1 MQLSVGYQYQAV
13 KQTSEGGYVHEFID
27 TPLDMFFCNICHL
40 VSQNPYET
48 NCCHHIFCKSCID
61 GAHRYGYRE
70 CPMCRQQTTPVQS
83 ILLDR
88 QIKRFHVFCINKNM
102 GCDWKGELQL
112 INSHL
117 LECPCIPG
125 PCQYSIVG
133 CKDKVTPDLQM
144 KHNNEKCKDHL
155 QLVSLKVA
163 ELKKTTATLDT
174 TKQALQK
181 SERDRANATTELLSA
196 KQKLSNAEKTIAQ
209 TKTKTTQKIAI
220 IEKEL
225 SDTKNSC
232 AAKKSFLQ
240 KIKTYAETSKSS
252 DVAIWSIKLI
262 LSEEI
267 QPECLVLP
275 AIVSKSQVGIKAG
288 DSWYS
293 QPFYTEE
300 KGYKMC
306 LQVVC
311 SGDADGRG
319 THMSVSLCLMKGPYD
334 DQLTWPLQK
343 KFDITL
349 LNQISNSE
357 HHTVTVAYDNSVDD
371 KIAGRVTVGERAR
384 GRQCSKFISHVDL
397 AKVNSTRC
405 LLSNHHLYFQV
416 KEHSL
421 TAGDMLII
429 FVVLAIIV
437 GIVFVV
443 CKSLIIVFIGT
454 SSHV

>member
-1 MQLSVGYQYQAV
+1 MQLSGGNAF
-13 KQTSEGGYVHEFID
+13 KQTTEGGYIYEFVD

-40 VSQNPYET
+40 VSQNPFET

-61 GAHRYGYRE
+61 GARRHGCRE
-70 CPMCRQQTTPVQS
+70 CPMCRCQTTPIQS

-112 INSHL
+112 IDSHL
-117 LECPCIPG
+117 LQCPCVPV

-163 ELKKTTATLDT
+163 ELKQTTATLDT

-181 SERDRANATTELLSA
+181 SKTDHANTTTELLST
-196 KQKLSNAEKTIAQ
+196 KQKLSNTEQAIIQ
-209 TKTKTTQKIAI
+209 TKTETTKKIAI

-225 SDTKNSC
+225 SAIKNSRE
-232 AAKKSFLQ
+232 AKKSFLQ
-240 KIKTYAETSKSS
+240 IIKTYAETKSS
-252 DVAIWSIKLI
+252 DTAIWSIRLLLI
-262 LSEEI
+262 NEF
-267 QPECLVLP
+267 QPGCQALP
-275 AIVSKSQVGIKAG
+275 VIVCKSQANEKAG

-293 QPFYTEE
+293 QPFCTQE

-311 SGDADGRG
+311 SGNGDGRG
-319 THMSVSLCLMKGPYD
+319 THMSVALCLMKSAYD
-334 DQLTWPLQK
+334 DQLTWPLRK

-349 LNQISNSE
+349 LNQISDSE
-357 HHTVTVAYDNSVDD
+357 HHTVVVAYDNSVDD
-371 KIAGRVTVGERAR
+371 NVAGRVTVGERAR
-384 GRQCSKFISHVDL
+384 GRQCSKFISHTEL
-397 AKVNSTRC
+397 GKVTLTRC
-405 LLSNHHLYFQV
+405 FLSNHHIYFQV

-421 TAGDMLII
+421 TAGEILTSFIIFLVVVIIFGII
-429 FVVLAIIV
+429 FVE
-437 GIVFVV
+437 
-443 CKSLIIVFIGT
+443 CK
-454 SSHV
+454 HHHNRY